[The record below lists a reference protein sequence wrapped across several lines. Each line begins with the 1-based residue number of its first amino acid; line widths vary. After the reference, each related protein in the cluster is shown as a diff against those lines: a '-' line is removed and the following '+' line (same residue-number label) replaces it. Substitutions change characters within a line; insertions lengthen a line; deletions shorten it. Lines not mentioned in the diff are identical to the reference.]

1 MCRDEGEEEKMLRRK
16 LYRNFCFLVTSSM
29 HWDARYYAVMDP
41 AGGVW
46 VKGLRY
52 PCVILG
58 TKLQQSGFIIRGCGG
73 GGSRRSTCIPFIS
86 DGFYWGRMDGRF
98 IFVRLSGP

>member
-73 GGSRRSTCIPFIS
+73 GGFEAVHMYPFYLRWFLL
-86 DGFYWGRMDGRF
+86 GTDGR
-98 IFVRLSGP
+98 